1 MIKTI
6 LPIGYCFGVKN
17 TLDNVKKLA
26 NNNPTKDIV
35 LFSAPVHNKNALDD
49 LLKIGNIFMLKDY
62 KKNKNNDSI
71 LVFSAHGHTSKQEQF
86 AKENGFKIY
95 DSICPFLMFRNKSVL
110 KDIDS
115 FDKIYVIGDEKHPET
130 ESLLS
135 LKQGIVCLNPN
146 NKIILEKD
154 DLSKVLVI
162 YQSTINVDSFNLL
175 NEELKKTFKNLTVIS
190 VCPECANRFNNLD
203 KIAFNQNDLIIIVG
217 DKTSANTTSLFEKA
231 KTKLDSKR
239 VLFILNVDE
248 LKKVPL
254 PININ
259 NIYLSSGTS
268 ASLED
273 VTSIYNYLENLYK
286 WLALFHDR

>member
-35 LFSAPVHNKNALDD
+35 LFSAPVHNKNAIDD

-62 KKNKNNDSI
+62 KKKNNNDSI

-86 AKENGFKIY
+86 AKENGFKMY

-175 NEELKKTFKNLTVIS
+175 NEELKKTFKNLTVIP

-203 KIAFNQNDLIIIVG
+203 KIAFNQNDLIFIVG

-259 NIYLSSGTS
+259 NIYLTSGTS

-273 VTSIYNYLENLYK
+273 VTSISNYLENLYK
-286 WLALFHDR
+286 

>member
-62 KKNKNNDSI
+62 KKKNNNDSI

-175 NEELKKTFKNLTVIS
+175 NEGLKKTFKNLTVIS

-259 NIYLSSGTS
+259 NIYLTSGTS

-273 VTSIYNYLENLYK
+273 VTSISNYLENLYK
-286 WLALFHDR
+286 

>member
-17 TLDNVKKLA
+17 TLDNVKKLS
-26 NNNPTKDIV
+26 NNNHTKDIV

-62 KKNKNNDSI
+62 KKKNNNDSI

-259 NIYLSSGTS
+259 NIYLTSGTS

-273 VTSIYNYLENLYK
+273 VTSISNYLENLYK
-286 WLALFHDR
+286 

>member
-62 KKNKNNDSI
+62 KKKKNNDSI

-135 LKQGIVCLNPN
+135 LKQGIVCLNPS
-146 NKIILEKD
+146 NKIILEKN

-259 NIYLSSGTS
+259 NIYLTSGTS

-273 VTSIYNYLENLYK
+273 VTSISNYLENLYK
-286 WLALFHDR
+286 

>member
-62 KKNKNNDSI
+62 KKKNNNDSI

-175 NEELKKTFKNLTVIS
+175 NGELKKTFKNLTVIS

-217 DKTSANTTSLFEKA
+217 DKTSTNTTSLFEKA

-259 NIYLSSGTS
+259 NIYLTSGTS

-273 VTSIYNYLENLYK
+273 VTSISNYLENLYK
-286 WLALFHDR
+286 

>member
-259 NIYLSSGTS
+259 NIYLTSGTS

-286 WLALFHDR
+286 

>member
-35 LFSAPVHNKNALDD
+35 LFSAPVHNKNAIDD

-259 NIYLSSGTS
+259 NIYLTSGTS

-273 VTSIYNYLENLYK
+273 VTSISNYLENLYK
-286 WLALFHDR
+286 

>member
-62 KKNKNNDSI
+62 KKKNNNDSI

-95 DSICPFLMFRNKSVL
+95 DSICPFLMFRNKSAL

-259 NIYLSSGTS
+259 NIYLTSGTS

-273 VTSIYNYLENLYK
+273 VTSISNYLENLYK
-286 WLALFHDR
+286 

>member
-259 NIYLSSGTS
+259 NIYLTSGTS

-273 VTSIYNYLENLYK
+273 VTRISNYLENLYK
-286 WLALFHDR
+286 

>member
-62 KKNKNNDSI
+62 KKKNNNDSI

-95 DSICPFLMFRNKSVL
+95 NSICPFLMFRNKSVL

-175 NEELKKTFKNLTVIS
+175 NEELKKIFKNLTVIS

-259 NIYLSSGTS
+259 NIYLTSGTS

-273 VTSIYNYLENLYK
+273 VTSISNYLENLYK
-286 WLALFHDR
+286 

>member
-62 KKNKNNDSI
+62 KKKNNNDSI

-115 FDKIYVIGDEKHPET
+115 FDKIYVIGDGKHPET

-259 NIYLSSGTS
+259 NIYLTSGTS

-273 VTSIYNYLENLYK
+273 VTSISNYLENLYK
-286 WLALFHDR
+286 

>member
-62 KKNKNNDSI
+62 KKKNNNDSI
-71 LVFSAHGHTSKQEQF
+71 LVFSAHGHTSEQEQF

-259 NIYLSSGTS
+259 NIYLTSGTS

-273 VTSIYNYLENLYK
+273 VTSISNYLENLYK
-286 WLALFHDR
+286 

>member
-26 NNNPTKDIV
+26 NNNPSKDIV

-62 KKNKNNDSI
+62 KKKKNNDSI

-259 NIYLSSGTS
+259 NIYLTSGTS

-273 VTSIYNYLENLYK
+273 VTSISNYLENLYK
-286 WLALFHDR
+286 

>member
-62 KKNKNNDSI
+62 KKKKNNDSI

-95 DSICPFLMFRNKSVL
+95 DSICPFLMFRNKSIL

-175 NEELKKTFKNLTVIS
+175 NGELKKTFKNLTVIS

-259 NIYLSSGTS
+259 NIYLTSGTS

-273 VTSIYNYLENLYK
+273 VTSISNYLENLYK
-286 WLALFHDR
+286 

>member
-17 TLDNVKKLA
+17 TLDSVKKLA

-62 KKNKNNDSI
+62 KKKNNNDSI

-259 NIYLSSGTS
+259 NIYLTSGTS

-273 VTSIYNYLENLYK
+273 VTSISNYLENLYK
-286 WLALFHDR
+286 

>member
-49 LLKIGNIFMLKDY
+49 LLKIDNIFMLKDY
-62 KKNKNNDSI
+62 KKKNNNDSI

-95 DSICPFLMFRNKSVL
+95 DSICPFLMFRNKSIL

-190 VCPECANRFNNLD
+190 VCPECANRFNNLN
-203 KIAFNQNDLIIIVG
+203 KITFNKNDLIIIVG

-259 NIYLSSGTS
+259 NIYLTSGTS

-273 VTSIYNYLENLYK
+273 VTSISNYLENLYK
-286 WLALFHDR
+286 

>member
-1 MIKTI
+1 MIKSI

-62 KKNKNNDSI
+62 KKKKNNDSI

-110 KDIDS
+110 KDLDS
-115 FDKIYVIGDEKHPET
+115 FDRIYVIGDEKHPET

-259 NIYLSSGTS
+259 NIYLTSGTS

-273 VTSIYNYLENLYK
+273 VTSISNYLENLYK
-286 WLALFHDR
+286 

>member
-49 LLKIGNIFMLKDY
+49 LLKIGNIFFMLKDY

-259 NIYLSSGTS
+259 NIYLTSGTS

-273 VTSIYNYLENLYK
+273 VTSISNYLENLYK
-286 WLALFHDR
+286 

>member
-62 KKNKNNDSI
+62 KKKNNNDSI
-71 LVFSAHGHTSKQEQF
+71 LVFSAHGHTSEQEQF

-146 NKIILEKD
+146 NKIILEKM
-154 DLSKVLVI
+154 I
-162 YQSTINVDSFNLL
+162 Y
-175 NEELKKTFKNLTVIS
+175 LKYL
-190 VCPECANRFNNLD
+190 
-203 KIAFNQNDLIIIVG
+203 
-217 DKTSANTTSLFEKA
+217 
-231 KTKLDSKR
+231 
-239 VLFILNVDE
+239 LFISQL
-248 LKKVPL
+248 
-254 PININ
+254 
-259 NIYLSSGTS
+259 
-268 ASLED
+268 
-273 VTSIYNYLENLYK
+273 
-286 WLALFHDR
+286 

>member
-62 KKNKNNDSI
+62 KKKKNNDSI

-115 FDKIYVIGDEKHPET
+115 FDKIYVIGDEKHAET

-259 NIYLSSGTS
+259 NIYLTSGTS

-273 VTSIYNYLENLYK
+273 VTSISNYLENLYK
-286 WLALFHDR
+286 

>member
-62 KKNKNNDSI
+62 KKKNNNDSI
-71 LVFSAHGHTSKQEQF
+71 LVFAAHGHTSKQEQF

-259 NIYLSSGTS
+259 NIYLTSGTS

-273 VTSIYNYLENLYK
+273 VTSISNYLENLYK
-286 WLALFHDR
+286 

>member
-62 KKNKNNDSI
+62 KKKNNNDSI

-190 VCPECANRFNNLD
+190 VCPECTNRFNNLD

-259 NIYLSSGTS
+259 NIYLTSGTS

-273 VTSIYNYLENLYK
+273 VTSISNYLENLYK
-286 WLALFHDR
+286 

>member
-35 LFSAPVHNKNALDD
+35 LFSAPVHNKNAIDD

-62 KKNKNNDSI
+62 KKKNNNDSI

-175 NEELKKTFKNLTVIS
+175 NKELKKTFKNLTVIS

-259 NIYLSSGTS
+259 NIYLTSGTS

-273 VTSIYNYLENLYK
+273 VTSISNYLENLYK
-286 WLALFHDR
+286 

>member
-35 LFSAPVHNKNALDD
+35 LFSAPVHNKNAIDD

-62 KKNKNNDSI
+62 KKKNNNDSI

-86 AKENGFKIY
+86 AKEKGFKIY

-135 LKQGIVCLNPN
+135 LKQGIVCLKPN

-259 NIYLSSGTS
+259 NIYLTSGTS

-273 VTSIYNYLENLYK
+273 VTSISNYLENLYK
-286 WLALFHDR
+286 

>member
-62 KKNKNNDSI
+62 KKKNNNDSI

-146 NKIILEKD
+146 NKIILEKN

-259 NIYLSSGTS
+259 NIYLTSGTS

-273 VTSIYNYLENLYK
+273 VTSISNYLENLYK
-286 WLALFHDR
+286 

>member
-35 LFSAPVHNKNALDD
+35 LFSAPVHNKNAIDD

-62 KKNKNNDSI
+62 KKKNNNDSI

-259 NIYLSSGTS
+259 NISTTANTIIPYSNSILRYISS
-268 ASLED
+268 
-273 VTSIYNYLENLYK
+273 IK
-286 WLALFHDR
+286 K

>member
-95 DSICPFLMFRNKSVL
+95 NSICPFLMFRNKSVL

-259 NIYLSSGTS
+259 NIYLTSGTS

-273 VTSIYNYLENLYK
+273 VTSISNYLENLYK
-286 WLALFHDR
+286 

>member
-259 NIYLSSGTS
+259 NIYLTSGTS
-268 ASLED
+268 ASLQD
-273 VTSIYNYLENLYK
+273 VTSISNYLENLYK
-286 WLALFHDR
+286 

>member
-62 KKNKNNDSI
+62 KKKNNNDSI

-95 DSICPFLMFRNKSVL
+95 NSICPLLMFRNKSVL

-259 NIYLSSGTS
+259 NIYLTSGTS

-273 VTSIYNYLENLYK
+273 VTSISNYLENLYK
-286 WLALFHDR
+286 

>member
-62 KKNKNNDSI
+62 KKENNNDSI

-175 NEELKKTFKNLTVIS
+175 NGELKKTFKNLTVIS

-259 NIYLSSGTS
+259 NIYLTSGTS

-273 VTSIYNYLENLYK
+273 VTSISNYLENLYK
-286 WLALFHDR
+286 

>member
-35 LFSAPVHNKNALDD
+35 LFSAPVHNKNAIDD

-62 KKNKNNDSI
+62 KKKNNNDSI

-259 NIYLSSGTS
+259 NIYLTSGTS

-273 VTSIYNYLENLYK
+273 VTSISNCLENLYK
-286 WLALFHDR
+286 

>member
-62 KKNKNNDSI
+62 KKKNNNDSI

-146 NKIILEKD
+146 NIILEKD

-190 VCPECANRFNNLD
+190 VCPECANRFNNFD
-203 KIAFNQNDLIIIVG
+203 QIAFNQNDLIIIVG
-217 DKTSANTTSLFEKA
+217 DETSANTTSLFEKA

-248 LKKVPL
+248 LKKIPL

-259 NIYLSSGTS
+259 NIYLTSGTS

-273 VTSIYNYLENLYK
+273 VTSISNYLENLYK
-286 WLALFHDR
+286 

>member
-1 MIKTI
+1 MI
-6 LPIGYCFGVKN
+6 
-17 TLDNVKKLA
+17 
-26 NNNPTKDIV
+26 
-35 LFSAPVHNKNALDD
+35 
-49 LLKIGNIFMLKDY
+49 
-62 KKNKNNDSI
+62 
-71 LVFSAHGHTSKQEQF
+71 
-86 AKENGFKIY
+86 
-95 DSICPFLMFRNKSVL
+95 
-110 KDIDS
+110 
-115 FDKIYVIGDEKHPET
+115 
-130 ESLLS
+130 
-135 LKQGIVCLNPN
+135 CL
-146 NKIILEKD
+146 
-154 DLSKVLVI
+154 LVI

-259 NIYLSSGTS
+259 NIYLTSGTS

-273 VTSIYNYLENLYK
+273 VTSISNYLENLYK
-286 WLALFHDR
+286 

>member
-62 KKNKNNDSI
+62 KKKKNNDSI

-95 DSICPFLMFRNKSVL
+95 DSICPFLMFRNKSIL

-135 LKQGIVCLNPN
+135 LKQGIFCLNPN

-259 NIYLSSGTS
+259 NIYLTSGTS

-273 VTSIYNYLENLYK
+273 VTSISNYLENLYK
-286 WLALFHDR
+286 

>member
-62 KKNKNNDSI
+62 KKKKNNDSI

-259 NIYLSSGTS
+259 NIYLTSGTS

-273 VTSIYNYLENLYK
+273 VTSISNYLKNLYK
-286 WLALFHDR
+286 

>member
-175 NEELKKTFKNLTVIS
+175 NKELKKTFKNLTVIS

-259 NIYLSSGTS
+259 NIYLTSGTS

-273 VTSIYNYLENLYK
+273 VTSISNYLENLYK
-286 WLALFHDR
+286 

>member
-26 NNNPTKDIV
+26 NNNHTKDIV
-35 LFSAPVHNKNALDD
+35 LFSAPVHNKNAIDD

-62 KKNKNNDSI
+62 KKKNNNDSI

-259 NIYLSSGTS
+259 NIYLTSGTS

-273 VTSIYNYLENLYK
+273 VTSISNYLENLYK
-286 WLALFHDR
+286 

>member
-62 KKNKNNDSI
+62 KKKNNNDSI

-135 LKQGIVCLNPN
+135 LKQGIVCLKPN

-259 NIYLSSGTS
+259 NIYLTSGTS
-268 ASLED
+268 AYLED
-273 VTSIYNYLENLYK
+273 VTSISNYLENLYK
-286 WLALFHDR
+286 